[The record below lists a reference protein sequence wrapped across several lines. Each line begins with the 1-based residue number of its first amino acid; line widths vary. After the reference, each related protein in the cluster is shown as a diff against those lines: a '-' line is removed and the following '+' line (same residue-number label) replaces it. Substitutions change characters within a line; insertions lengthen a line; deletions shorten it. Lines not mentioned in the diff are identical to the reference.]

1 MTVPRL
7 AALLLCALATDCA
20 PRRAAVAPSVA
31 AADSLALERAPCFG
45 SCPAY
50 RLVLDA
56 SGRVAYASRNPGDST
71 RATERVAA
79 TTLATLVARAEALD
93 FFALPGRVRDEPTLC
108 PRFAT
113 DHPTATLV
121 IYRAAGAKSVEDYHG
136 CRLDGG
142 ADPAAVARLRQ
153 LRALEAAVD
162 SLTGS
167 ARWVRPAGPP
177 AGRR

>member
-1 MTVPRL
+1 MTGPRL
-7 AALLLCALATDCA
+7 AVLLCLLATACA
-20 PRRAAVAPSVA
+20 PRTAAVATSSVA
-31 AADSLALERAPCFG
+31 AADSLVLERAPCFG
-45 SCPAY
+45 DCPSY

-71 RATERVAA
+71 SGTDRVAPS
-79 TTLATLVARAEALD
+79 TLATLVARAEALD
-93 FFALPGRVRDEPTLC
+93 FFGLPGRVRDEPALC

-136 CRLDGG
+136 CRLEG
-142 ADPAAVARLRQ
+142 AAAPAAVARLRQ

-167 ARWVRPAGPP
+167 ARWVRPAE
-177 AGRR
+177 RR

>member
-1 MTVPRL
+1 MIVPRL
-7 AALLLCALATDCA
+7 AALLCVLATACA
-20 PRRAAVAPSVA
+20 QRPAAVVSPA
-31 AADSLALERAPCFG
+31 ASADSLVRERAPCFG
-45 SCPAY
+45 SCPSY

-56 SGRVAYASRNPGDST
+56 SGRVAYESRNPGDST
-71 RATERVAA
+71 RASDRVAPA
-79 TTLATLVARAEALD
+79 TLATLVARAEALD
-93 FFALPGRVRDEPTLC
+93 FFALPARVRDEPALC

-121 IYRAAGAKSVEDYHG
+121 IHRAAGAKSVEDYHG

-142 ADPAAVARLRQ
+142 AGPAAVARLQQ

-167 ARWVRPAGPP
+167 SRWVLPAS
-177 AGRR
+177 RR

>member
-7 AALLLCALATDCA
+7 AALLGVVATACA
-20 PRRAAVAPSVA
+20 PRPAAVASPA
-31 AADSLALERAPCFG
+31 APPAASADSLVLERAPCFG
-45 SCPAY
+45 SCPSY

-56 SGRVAYASRNPGDST
+56 SGRVGYASRNPGDST
-71 RATERVAA
+71 RGSDRVAPA
-79 TTLATLVARAEALD
+79 TLATLVARAEALD
-93 FFALPGRVRDEPTLC
+93 FFALPARVRDEPALC

-121 IYRAAGAKSVEDYHG
+121 IYRASGAKSVEDYHG

-142 ADPAAVARLRQ
+142 AEPAAVARLRR

-167 ARWVRPAGPP
+167 ARWVQPAG
-177 AGRR
+177 GR